1 MGHTGQANPKV
12 EIIIIFFLY
21 IYVDLEENIAH
32 NITAI
37 IFSFEITAIWEIH
50 AKQKSLLSGLWFYV
64 INKQTNQNYKS

>member
-12 EIIIIFFLY
+12 EIIILFFK
-21 IYVDLEENIAH
+21 YVDLEEDIGD

-50 AKQKSLLSGLWFYV
+50 APQKSLLSGLWFYI

>member
-12 EIIIIFFLY
+12 EIIILFFK
-21 IYVDLEENIAH
+21 YVDLEENIAH
-32 NITAI
+32 EITAN